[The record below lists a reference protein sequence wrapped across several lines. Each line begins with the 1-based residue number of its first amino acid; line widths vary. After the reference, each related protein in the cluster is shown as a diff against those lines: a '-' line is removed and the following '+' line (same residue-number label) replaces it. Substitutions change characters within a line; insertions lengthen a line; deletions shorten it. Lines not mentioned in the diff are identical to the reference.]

1 MNWPDPWPTTDEGV
15 RQWRITD
22 PYDRF
27 FQNRVNVITE
37 LFERDPYSIDGTALA
52 VVALSALAERRFADE
67 TGPRVGKDRRRF
79 RMLLTEHCRSFE
91 NRMCIPEI
99 VRLARR
105 NHRWT
110 QFEQPI
116 LQRFPIEGGMRMRR
130 LDEDPTVAEFNA
142 WADEQSTPIENG
154 LREHDYAGCIFRL
167 YRNSVVHELRPA
179 NGREGFYPGPDP
191 SERPIFYS
199 NHAGVQIGGVDKRDP
214 VEYMRFGIYPPYL
227 LDLLREAIA
236 SLREWALANDQDLFT
251 DEDDEDA

>member
-1 MNWPDPWPTTDEGV
+1 MSWPDKWPETEEEV
-15 RQWRITD
+15 RRWRITA

-27 FQNRVNVITE
+27 FQNRVNVAAE
-37 LFERDPYSIDGTALA
+37 LFERDPYSIDATALA

-79 RMLLTEHCRSFE
+79 RMLLNEHCLSFD

-99 VRLARR
+99 VRLARKR
-105 NHRWT
+105 SDWAK
-110 QFEQPI
+110 FAELI
-116 LQRFPIEGGMRMRR
+116 LHEYPIEGGMRMRR
-130 LDEDPTVAEFNA
+130 LDEDPEVADFNA
-142 WADEQSTPIENG
+142 WADQQSQPIPKD

-179 NGREGFYPGPDP
+179 GGREGIYPGPDP

-199 NHAGVQIGGVDKRDP
+199 NHGGIQLGGAGERDP
-214 VEYMRFGIYPPYL
+214 VEYMRFGIYPPFL

-236 SLREWALANDQDLFT
+236 SVREWAVANDRDLFT
-251 DEDDEDA
+251 DDDDE